1 MSTKYF
7 IFPADTN
14 LWKVPGEPKNRPKPT
29 LQINSRDFATAL
41 KKKFPF
47 AIRHGETGYKL
58 NAEKSEAGVEV
69 YVLPVEE
76 IYTTAYMTPYG
87 DNLVEFILWYR
98 NYVPDEHELY
108 LNGFH
113 KSFEGLELT
122 SETTQEDIESFMNV

>member
-7 IFPADTN
+7 IFPADTK
-14 LWKVPGEPKNRPKPT
+14 LWEAPGEPKHLPKQT
-29 LQINSRDFATAL
+29 LQINSSDFAIAL
-41 KKKFPF
+41 KKRFPF

-58 NAEKSEAGVEV
+58 NNVESEAGVEIYISV
-69 YVLPVEE
+69 AEK

-98 NYVPDEHELY
+98 EYVPDEHELY

-113 KSFEGLELT
+113 KSFDGLELT
-122 SETTQEDIESFMNV
+122 SKTTEEDIQSFMGI